1 MPVKS
6 TFSASF
12 LSQTIAKGFSF
23 NIYIY
28 NLVVVVGCWLLVVVC
43 GLFVWLVDWLVGC
56 LVGWLVGLVGWLVV
70 WLVGWL
76 FGWLVGLVGLVVVVV
91 VVGFMADVTWQNY
104 IWGPAGAACR
114 RVQACSERA
123 STRLARPYWWN
134 GRWLS
139 FRAINGFLTTK
150 KCRNIR
156 NSWKT

>member
-23 NIYIY
+23 NIYITW
-28 NLVVVVGCWLLVVVC
+28 LWLLVVVC

-91 VVGFMADVTWQNY
+91 VVGFMADVT
-104 IWGPAGAACR
+104 
-114 RVQACSERA
+114 
-123 STRLARPYWWN
+123 
-134 GRWLS
+134 
-139 FRAINGFLTTK
+139 
-150 KCRNIR
+150 
-156 NSWKT
+156 